1 MDSQLK
7 KLIDCKSFAI
17 LGGTFDP
24 VHEGHIK
31 LAKSV
36 IKQTGAQ
43 KVLFIPSGNPP
54 HKSEDIVTESVHRL
68 NMLKI
73 AVEGNDDFVVSTIE
87 IDRKGKTYTID
98 TIKELREFFGE
109 NVKFFFVIG
118 ADALHY
124 IRLWKDFETLLKIC
138 SFAAVARPGYNKS
151 ELEIDV
157 NELKTKYNA
166 DVRIIE
172 VSTIDVSSS
181 EIRYNIKNG
190 DIENNMINYKVMDYI
205 LNNGLYR

>member
-1 MDSQLK
+1 MLSISTPITANGTSPTLDRTENLPPTPAGMPNT
-7 KLIDCKSFAI
+7 LNPSFCATAYSAP
-17 LGGTFDP
+17 LPT
-24 VHEGHIK
+24 V
-31 LAKSV
+31 V
-36 IKQTGAQ
+36 
-43 KVLFIPSGNPP
+43 
-54 HKSEDIVTESVHRL
+54 VT
-68 NMLKI
+68 
-73 AVEGNDDFVVSTIE
+73 
-87 IDRKGKTYTID
+87 
-98 TIKELREFFGE
+98 
-109 NVKFFFVIG
+109 
-118 ADALHY
+118 
-124 IRLWKDFETLLKIC
+124 KIC